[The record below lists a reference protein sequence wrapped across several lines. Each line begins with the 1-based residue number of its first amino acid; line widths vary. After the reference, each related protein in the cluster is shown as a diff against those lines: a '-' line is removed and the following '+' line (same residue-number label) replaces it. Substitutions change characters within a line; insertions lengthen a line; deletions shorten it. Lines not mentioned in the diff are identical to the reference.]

1 MIADSRGAPTATRS
15 AFCPRVRVLAPVD
28 SPAGEGYVVAMI
40 LPTLLVVTALAGAPS
55 DLALKGCIVAKRES
69 ESVAVL
75 TSGGRTRVV
84 AVGETA
90 FGGRL
95 LAVAFGTA
103 TLDFD
108 GQSVKVRLASAAAP
122 AARPAP
128 AAQADAAPV
137 FDPETPPRKM
147 ARADVDHRLT
157 LEMNRILSETALA
170 PVMDGGRVVG
180 VALSK
185 VAQGSLLTE
194 AGLRPGDVLTEIN
207 GTKID
212 GLATLMGL
220 YARLQGE
227 KELDAVVLR
236 GGRSISL
243 RVTLQ

>member
-1 MIADSRGAPTATRS
+1 ML
-15 AFCPRVRVLAPVD
+15 LA
-28 SPAGEGYVVAMI
+28 
-40 LPTLLVVTALAGAPS
+40 TLLVGAALAGAPS
-55 DLALKGCIVAKRES
+55 DLALKGCVVATRES

-75 TSGGRTRVV
+75 SSGGRTRVV
-84 AVGETA
+84 AVGEKA

-95 LAVAFGTA
+95 VSVALGTA

-108 GQSVKVRLASAAAP
+108 GQSVRVALASVSASSASP
-122 AARPAP
+122 TP
-128 AAQADAAPV
+128 AAQADTGPIV
-137 FDPETPPRKM
+137 DPETPPRKM
-147 ARADVDHRLT
+147 ARADVDRRLA

-170 PVMDGGRVVG
+170 PVMDEGRVVG
-180 VALSK
+180 VSLSK

-220 YARLQGE
+220 YGRLQSE

-243 RVTLQ
+243 RITLQ